1 MTPNLDTRTSVLP
14 AASSNWALFLDIDGT
29 LLDIAAAPEAVV
41 IPPRLPEALAA
52 AAEALG
58 GALALVSGRPIT
70 WIDRMFAPLCLPT
83 AGQHGAEIR
92 LAGDKPVQ
100 VIVKVP
106 NLAPVRL
113 RAAAIAGAL
122 PGVLV
127 EEKTYGVAL
136 HYRNVPQAA
145 TELRSRMKRLVLEL
159 GDRFELLSGKMVL
172 EIRSAMAWKER
183 AVEAFMEVQPFAGRV
198 PVFIGDDTTDHDAF
212 RAARRRGGHA
222 VQVGPGPEG
231 IADWSVEG
239 PWMIRDWLEAL
250 PQQLA
255 REAR

>member
-1 MTPNLDTRTSVLP
+1 MTPNLDTRISVLP
-14 AASSNWALFLDIDGT
+14 ASRNWALFLDIDGT
-29 LLDIAAAPEAVV
+29 LLDIAAAPEAVI
-41 IPPRLPEALAA
+41 IPPMLPRTIAA

-106 NLAPVRL
+106 NLAPVRE
-113 RAAAIAGAL
+113 RAAAIAAAL
-122 PGVLV
+122 PGVLL
-127 EEKTYGVAL
+127 EEKTFGVAI
-136 HYRNVPQAA
+136 HYRKIPHAE

-183 AVEAFMEVQPFAGRV
+183 AVEAFMEVPPFAGRI

-239 PWMIRDWLEAL
+239 PSTVRDWLEAL

-255 REAR
+255 REGR

>member
-1 MTPNLDTRTSVLP
+1 MGSNLNTRPSVLP
-14 AASSNWALFLDIDGT
+14 AAAPNWALFLDIDGT
-29 LLDIAAAPEAVV
+29 LLDIAPAPEAVV
-41 IPPRLPEALAA
+41 VPPSLPYALAA

-58 GALALVSGRPIT
+58 GALALVSGRPIA
-70 WIDRMFAPLCLPT
+70 WIDRVFAPLCLPT

-113 RAAAIAGAL
+113 RAAAIAAAL
-122 PGVLV
+122 PGVLL
-127 EEKTYGVAL
+127 EEKTFGVAL
-136 HYRNVPQAA
+136 HYRSVPQAA

-183 AVEAFMEVQPFAGRV
+183 AVEAFMEVPPFAGRI

-231 IADWSVEG
+231 IADWRVDG
-239 PWMIRDWLEAL
+239 PWTVRDWLEAL
-250 PQQLA
+250 PRQLT

>member
-1 MTPNLDTRTSVLP
+1 MGANLDTRTSVLP
-14 AASSNWALFLDIDGT
+14 AASRNWALFLDIDGT

-41 IPPRLPEALAA
+41 IPPTLPPALAA
-52 AAEALG
+52 ASAALG
-58 GALALVSGRPIT
+58 GALALVSGRPIE
-70 WIDRMFAPLCLPT
+70 WIDRVFAPLCLPT

-113 RAAAIAGAL
+113 RAAAIAAAL
-122 PGVLV
+122 PGVLL
-127 EEKTYGVAL
+127 EEKTFGVAI
-136 HYRNVPQAA
+136 HYRNVPHAA

-159 GDRFELLSGKMVL
+159 GDKFELLSGKMVL

-183 AVEAFMEVQPFAGRV
+183 AVEAFMEVPPFVGRV

-231 IADWSVEG
+231 IADWSVDDPG
-239 PWMIRDWLEAL
+239 TIRAWLETL
-250 PQQLA
+250 PRQLA
-255 REAR
+255 GEAR